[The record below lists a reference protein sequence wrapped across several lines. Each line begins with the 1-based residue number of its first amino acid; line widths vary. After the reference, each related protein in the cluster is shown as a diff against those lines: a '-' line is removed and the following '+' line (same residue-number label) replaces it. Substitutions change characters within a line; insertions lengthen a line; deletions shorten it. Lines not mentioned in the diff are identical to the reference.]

1 MSAKEEISPEQASEM
16 LRISLRTLLK
26 KIDAGEIASHS
37 AGSQR
42 VIAIADVL
50 AYRSVQRERAQSAL
64 RRMRDEAD
72 EMGLYV

>member
-1 MSAKEEISPEQASEM
+1 MSAKEGSSPEQASEM

-37 AGSQR
+37 AGPQR
-42 VIAIADVL
+42 VIAIAHVL
-50 AYRSVQRERAQSAL
+50 AYRSVQRERSQRAL

-72 EMGLYV
+72 ELGLYV

>member
-1 MSAKEEISPEQASEM
+1 
-16 LRISLRTLLK
+16 LK

-50 AYRSVQRERAQSAL
+50 AYRSVQRERAQRAL